1 MVSAMTMQTWTS
13 RAAVALPAPAR
24 TLRRLCKH
32 FSHKVIRAQCQETTG
47 EVDFG
52 IGVCEFHAE
61 ADFLRCLC
69 RAGSETDLRAIEETI
84 ERHLG
89 PMSGLTGTPPTP
101 RPRWQR

>member
-1 MVSAMTMQTWTS
+1 MQTWTS
-13 RAAVALPAPAR
+13 RAAVELPAPAR

-32 FSHKVIRAQCQETTG
+32 FSHKVRAQWQETTG

-61 ADFLRCLC
+61 AGILHCLC
-69 RAGSETDLRAIEETI
+69 RARSETDLQDIEETI

-89 PMSGLTGTPPTP
+89 PMSGLTGAPPTP
-101 RPRWQR
+101 RWQR